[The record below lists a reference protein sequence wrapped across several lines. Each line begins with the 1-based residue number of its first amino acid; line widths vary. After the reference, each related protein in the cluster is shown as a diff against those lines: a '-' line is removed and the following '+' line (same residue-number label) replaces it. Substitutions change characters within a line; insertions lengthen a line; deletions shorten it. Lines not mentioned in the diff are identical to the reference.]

1 MADLA
6 TQFPASPSFQGVN
19 FKINTPT
26 QTSESYSGKIRR
38 VGLGVSY
45 YTWEVQYP
53 SLTPLQAG
61 TVTGFISQALG
72 MQFSFEIILPEISY
86 SKALNQT
93 TEEPFINANADI
105 GTTNV
110 TLLGCGASKNVL
122 AAGDFFRFN
131 NHTKVYMC
139 VSPCISNSSGQ
150 AQLFFSCPLTSA
162 VPTTTRLKIN
172 AVPFTAIL
180 AEDAQSFEVG
190 YGGITSIS
198 LPMREVW

>member
-6 TQFPASPSFQGVN
+6 TQFPTNPSFQGVN
-19 FKINTPT
+19 FRINTPT
-26 QTSESYSGKIRR
+26 QTSESYSGKMRR

-53 SLTPLQAG
+53 NLTPLQAG

-72 MQFSFEIILPEISY
+72 MQFSFEIVLPEISY

-93 TEEPFINANADI
+93 TLEPIVSSTTAI
-105 GTTNV
+105 GATNV
-110 TLLGCGASKNVL
+110 NLSNCGLNKNVL
-122 AAGDFFRFN
+122 AAGDFFKFN
-131 NHTKVYMC
+131 NHSKVYMC
-139 VSPCISNSSGQ
+139 VSPCISDSNGV
-150 AQLFFSCPLTSA
+150 ATLFFSCPLTSA
-162 VPTTTRLKIN
+162 VPVTTRLKIT

-180 AEDAQSFEVG
+180 AEDAQSFDVG
-190 YGGITSIS
+190 VGGITSLS

>member
-26 QTSESYSGKIRR
+26 QTSESYSGKMRR
-38 VGLGVSY
+38 VSLGVSY

-72 MQFSFEIILPEISY
+72 MQFSFEIVLPEISF
-86 SKALNQT
+86 SKAINQT
-93 TEEPFINANADI
+93 LDEPFINANAAI

-110 TLLGCGASKNVL
+110 TLLGCGANKNVL

-131 NHTKVYMC
+131 NHSKVYMC
-139 VSPCISNSSGQ
+139 VSPCISNGSGQ
-150 AQLFFSCPLTSA
+150 ATLYFSCPLTSA
-162 VPTTTRLKIN
+162 VPSTTRLKIN